1 VTGWIAR
8 VKAWRQ
14 ARRRARKF
22 ARRQKWSEGLSVS
35 ETFEKIYAENKW
47 GRAVNGSRFYSG
59 NGSQPEK
66 SRTYEDLVVDFI
78 NGNDDIRSWV
88 DIGCGDFQV
97 AGRILERLARP
108 VTYVGCDV
116 ASNLVSHNSAKFG
129 APRVSFVTCNAA
141 ESDPPGADLVTIRQ
155 VLQHLSNA
163 DIARILERIRRLYRA
178 AIITESL
185 PTRPLAPNLDI
196 RHGIAVRIPLG
207 SGVYVDEPPF
217 SLTVSQASDSP
228 YSEVEFMRTSI
239 VRFASPAP
247 SPAPGA
253 PN

>member
-1 VTGWIAR
+1 
-8 VKAWRQ
+8 
-14 ARRRARKF
+14 
-22 ARRQKWSEGLSVS
+22 
-35 ETFEKIYAENKW
+35 
-47 GRAVNGSRFYSG
+47 
-59 NGSQPEK
+59 
-66 SRTYEDLVVDFI
+66 
-78 NGNDDIRSWV
+78 
-88 DIGCGDFQV
+88 
-97 AGRILERLARP
+97 
-108 VTYVGCDV
+108 
-116 ASNLVSHNSAKFG
+116 
-129 APRVSFVTCNAA
+129 VSFVTCNAA